1 MGTYTI
7 SEIVPMNYENIGIQP
22 SEITLTREESEKSV
36 VVTNKRTNDG
46 WFYDDD
52 EKE

>member
-22 SEITLTREESEKSV
+22 SEITLTREESE
-36 VVTNKRTNDG
+36 NQ
-46 WFYDDD
+46 
-52 EKE
+52 